1 MAIMLDGK
9 AMIDRPAAHTHLAQ
23 RLDLP
28 AYYGRNLDALYDLLS
43 VCPEQISVTVIHTDL
58 LLEHLGRYGK
68 SVIRT
73 LQDVSRDNSQIT
85 LSIFDENN

>member
-28 AYYGRNLDALYDLLS
+28 AYYGRNLDALYDVLTELGEQTQIVLADPAAVVANLGKYGEALLS
-43 VCPEQISVTVIHTDL
+43 TMQEAAEENPNLTI
-58 LLEHLGRYGK
+58 
-68 SVIRT
+68 T
-73 LQDVSRDNSQIT
+73 LQ
-85 LSIFDENN
+85 